1 MPPNV
6 TKDLSMRTCTGRWA
20 RMEKRSLPSRSSSLT
35 TRALRC
41 RKTANTPA
49 AGGHTRIG
57 PQSHTSDT
65 LVADKLQHMSLANC
79 RHSLP
84 VRLGRT
90 FHAGMSGVAA

>member
-6 TKDLSMRTCTGRWA
+6 TKELSMRTCTGRWA

-49 AGGHTRIG
+49 AGDHKDWPTV
-57 PQSHTSDT
+57 SHE
-65 LVADKLQHMSLANC
+65 
-79 RHSLP
+79 
-84 VRLGRT
+84 
-90 FHAGMSGVAA
+90 